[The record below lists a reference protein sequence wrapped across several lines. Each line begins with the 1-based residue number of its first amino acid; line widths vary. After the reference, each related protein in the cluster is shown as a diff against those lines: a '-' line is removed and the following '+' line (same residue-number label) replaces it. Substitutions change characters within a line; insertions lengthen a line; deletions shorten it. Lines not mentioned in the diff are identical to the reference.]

1 IANMLGT
8 WSQQLNTGSALLRIG
23 ISVMAASIIGCERS
37 SKRHSAG
44 LRTFVLMS
52 FASSVCMILDVYS
65 MQINPDGTPILCA
78 AAIIAAAL
86 MSGKSIL
93 FSSRSQIKGL
103 TTSVALWA
111 CSVFGF
117 AAGAGLYTLAL
128 MVFLFLL

>member
-1 IANMLGT
+1 MDAMSFLWGGDPIANMLGT

-65 MQINPDGTPILCA
+65 MQINPDGTPILRA
-78 AAIIAAAL
+78 VYPVVR
-86 MSGKSIL
+86 G
-93 FSSRSQIKGL
+93 SRSMSKTVPI
-103 TTSVALWA
+103 
-111 CSVFGF
+111 
-117 AAGAGLYTLAL
+117 TLRSIWN
-128 MVFLFLL
+128 